1 MLIQDMCNLNTCAY
15 KNKMHYSGMLF
26 HHMGKKSMG
35 SMLCNNCAHV
45 VYFSV
50 CKTVDGTQQK
60 VIRSD
65 QAHQYRNKII
75 IMIDCH
81 YRARRIDL

>member
-1 MLIQDMCNLNTCAY
+1 
-15 KNKMHYSGMLF
+15 
-26 HHMGKKSMG
+26 MG

-45 VYFSV
+45 VYFSI

-81 YRARRIDL
+81 YRAHRIDL